1 MDMSKDFD
9 LFRKSQGVSGIA
21 MHQILSLTPNVIE
34 TSDKHPVIMNV
45 YDRLMKERIIVL
57 NSDINT
63 TVVSVVNAQLLYLE
77 SISDEDISM
86 YIASPGGSVLDG
98 LNLVDTMNYIK
109 PDVRTITQSLAAS
122 MGLII
127 ATSGTKGKRS
137 AMKHSRFL
145 LHQPMSGVQP
155 GTQASDMQITMDE
168 INKLKKELY
177 DIVAD
182 TTGQSFAKIQKDAD
196 RDYWLKSDEALKYG
210 LIDEIITRKK

>member
-1 MDMSKDFD
+1 MYNQKEFD
-9 LFRKSQGVSGIA
+9 LFRKSQGISGA
-21 MHQILSLTPNVIE
+21 VLHQIQSLTPNVIE
-34 TSDKHPVIMNV
+34 TSDKHPIIMNV
-45 YDRLMKERIIVL
+45 FDRLMQERIIVL

-63 TVVSVVNAQLLYLE
+63 TVVSIINAQLLYLE
-77 SISDEDISM
+77 SIGDSDISM

-98 LNLVDTMNYIK
+98 LNLVDTMHYIK

-145 LHQPMSGVQP
+145 LHQPMSGIQP
-155 GTQASDMQITMDE
+155 GTQASDMQITMNE

-177 DIVAD
+177 DIVVD
-182 TTGQSFAKIQKDAD
+182 TTGQNYKKVERDAD
-196 RDYWLKSDEALKYG
+196 RDFWMTSEEAKTYG
-210 LIDEIITRKK
+210 LIDEIITKK